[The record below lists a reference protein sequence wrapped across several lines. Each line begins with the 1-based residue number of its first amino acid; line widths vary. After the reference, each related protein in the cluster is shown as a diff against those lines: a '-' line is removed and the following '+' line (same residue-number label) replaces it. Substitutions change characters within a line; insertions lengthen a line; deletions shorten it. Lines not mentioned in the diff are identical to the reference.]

1 MHRFNTMVGAGRDL
15 GYEGCGR
22 RKDAGAAA
30 LRAVEGDSQGSAPPV
45 HDGDGVDEEV
55 QIGVAGPAPGT
66 APARL
71 VSVPREVGA

>member
-66 APARL
+66 APAGL